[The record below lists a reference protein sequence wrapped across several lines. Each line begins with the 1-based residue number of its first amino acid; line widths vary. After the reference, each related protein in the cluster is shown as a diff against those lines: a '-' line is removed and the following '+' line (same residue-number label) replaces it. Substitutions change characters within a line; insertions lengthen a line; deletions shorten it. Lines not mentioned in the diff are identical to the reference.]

1 MPETSIFTT
10 TCFSHFPIRGFVS
23 FIFSFFFFHFVSISF
38 FKLSNNFFPM
48 LHLSNQFSFFLGHQ
62 VRVRAQH
69 KEEIHRFE
77 LNQRLKAIA
86 SQVGVGEA
94 RADARA

>member
-10 TCFSHFPIRGFVS
+10 TYFSHFPIRGFVS
-23 FIFSFFFFHFVSISF
+23 FIFSFFFHFVSISF